1 MTKTAGSEVFH
12 SNISLNYRRTDA
24 LAGRKA
30 SYAQSKRRV
39 LMGST
44 ERVFSCILVAC
55 FLVSLAFAQG
65 SYRAQLRG
73 TVTDASGAVVRGAT
87 VTITDTGTNI
97 SSVSHT
103 DDKGEYYF
111 TGLRPSSYSVKA
123 ELKGFRTTE
132 RTGVVLAVDQE
143 ASLNFT
149 LSPASVSEN
158 VVVTTTA
165 PLLDTEN
172 ATLGTD
178 ITSEYVHEI
187 PLMNRDFFGLTF
199 LAAGV
204 TEVAG
209 SGTQDNYPS
218 GTNFTSNGQRNA
230 TAEIRLDGAL
240 ISAPEQGEGG
250 NSNVY
255 YEPLVEG
262 MQEMKVQNNSFSA
275 EFGNNGGTVVNMVMK
290 SGTDVFHGS
299 GWYFLQRPGVD
310 ARDFFNPAPNPK
322 PDSKRDQGGFS
333 LGGPIR
339 KNRTF
344 FFVDFEKVSSSSASS
359 GLVTVPTT
367 AERLGDFSGL
377 TNPIYDPKQPLVPC
391 PPPATPGTMCRP
403 PVQNGGIIPV
413 GERDPIGMAV
423 LNLYPQPTNSN
434 EFGNYNYT
442 TVTQAPDYQ
451 FDIKIDH
458 QINDKN
464 RINGRYSRGWSNYT
478 TPLTLGDS
486 FDNDGIASG
495 VTVAQNGSFEYTWTV
510 NPRIIWT
517 NHAAIDR
524 VHELSL
530 PGIPTISGFN
540 ASLPTGTQGLPPV
553 FEQANGIDEMPTFMM
568 QGNLPW
574 NNLYDQCCIYTK
586 FGHTLVSYSSQLVI
600 SRGSHLI
607 KVGGEQRIFYNNFWQ
622 PNNPTGL
629 LTFTDNVTSPNPNSD
644 TTQICNGSCNN
655 PNNIQTITTGNPLAS
670 LAFGYGDNINASS
683 QLIVTP
689 SVANRSLETGFY
701 IQDDWKVNSK
711 LTVNLGLRYEWSSPY
726 TSRNNQLEFSNFTA
740 DSGVNIN
747 LTSLPAA
754 AQAAGAMSAQATMQ
768 SIPGLNLPT
777 TQELYGTTQF
787 ATSSMRTIPT
797 YRKDVGPRLGFAY
810 AFDSKTVVRGGV
822 GIYFGMSPATN
833 FQYPGSAFRK
843 TANLFFTNDDFAT
856 QSATLENPFPGG
868 FTGPQ
873 GTQYG
878 QFANWGYQNPN
889 DLGTTAARDADIYQW
904 NLGVQRELPSQIVL
918 GVDYVAN
925 RSTHL
930 PWSGTNNRAFIPS
943 SLLAQVATAV
953 TPTDATCQTDSCV
966 SNFLQTLVGNPFYSM
981 FNTPCTSTPSNPCFN
996 EVNSN
1001 YGESSLPL
1009 SYLLNKYPQFAG
1021 DFEGLMLE
1029 SANSW
1034 YNAMQIRFQKRTTH
1048 HVSFEGSYT
1057 ISKETDYS
1065 SAGRNNWVGALGL
1078 GLPQQLDN
1086 LSAEHSIG
1094 ASDAPQR
1101 LAAAV
1106 VVDLPFG
1113 RKQWIGGNMNRAV
1126 DAVVGGWSIATLITQ
1141 QSGQPM
1147 AIGMANARLANGS
1160 QRPDVVCSQL
1170 KSGTS
1175 MHDVALNW
1183 EANSTAIS
1191 NNLPPVNTFLN
1202 ANCFADPGD
1211 QIPGNAPRYF
1221 SGLRVDGIHNA
1232 DLNLYKSFV
1241 PKEGMRLEVRAEV
1254 FNFTNHP
1261 RFGQPNSAVGS
1272 GPAGGSDA
1280 NPFFGTISGDALGET
1295 PRFFQFGLRFEF

>member
-1 MTKTAGSEVFH
+1 VECLPVRYRLLSTVLFSVVSILGSAL
-12 SNISLNYRRTDA
+12 SLW
-24 LAGRKA
+24 G
-30 SYAQSKRRV
+30 
-39 LMGST
+39 
-44 ERVFSCILVAC
+44 
-55 FLVSLAFAQG
+55 QG

-73 TVTDASGAVVRGAT
+73 VVSDATGAVVANAT
-87 VTITDTGTNI
+87 VTIRDVGTDI
-97 SSVSHT
+97 SNSAHT
-103 DDKGEYYF
+103 DDKGSYFF
-111 TGLRPSSYSVKA
+111 TGLRPSTYAVKVEA
-123 ELKGFRTTE
+123 HGFRSAE

-143 ASLNFT
+143 SSLNFR
-149 LSPASVSEN
+149 LDIAGASTSIS
-158 VVVTTTA
+158 VTA
-165 PLLDTEN
+165 APPLLDTDN

-178 ITSEYVHEI
+178 ITHEYINEI
-187 PLMNRDFFGLTF
+187 PLMGRDYFGLTF

-209 SGTQDNYPS
+209 SGTGDNYPA
-218 GTNFTSNGQRNA
+218 GTNFSSNGQRNA

-250 NSNVY
+250 NTNVY
-255 YEPLVEG
+255 YEPLVDSV
-262 MQEMKVQNNSFSA
+262 QEFKVQNNSFSA
-275 EFGNNGGTVVNMVMK
+275 EFGNNGGTVVNMVLK
-290 SGTDVFHGS
+290 SGTNAFHGT
-299 GWYFLQRPGVD
+299 GWYFLQRPGID

-333 LGGPIR
+333 LGGPIK
-339 KNRTF
+339 KNKTF
-344 FFVDFEKVSSSSASS
+344 FFVDFEKVKSSSAVS
-359 GLVTVPTT
+359 GLVTVPTM
-367 AERLGDFSGL
+367 AERQGDFSGL

-391 PPPATPGTMCRP
+391 PAPATPGTMCRP
-403 PVQNGGIIPV
+403 LVQDGGVIPV

-423 LNLYPQPTNSN
+423 LNLYPKPSNSN

-442 TVTQAPDYQ
+442 TLAQAPDYQ
-451 FDIKIDH
+451 FDIKLDH

-464 RINGRYSRGWSNYT
+464 RINGRYSRGWNNYT

-495 VTVAQNGSFEYTWTV
+495 VTVAQNGSFEYSWTV

-517 NHAAIDR
+517 NHAAVDR

-540 ASLPTGTQGLPPV
+540 ASLPSGTQGLPSV
-553 FEQANGIDEMPTFMM
+553 FEQANGIDHMPTFMM

-600 SRGSHLI
+600 SKGSHLI

-629 LTFTDNVTSPNPNSD
+629 LTFTDDVTSPNPFSD
-644 TTQICNGSCNN
+644 TTQICNGPCSN
-655 PNNIQTITTGNPLAS
+655 PNNIETITTGNPLAS
-670 LAFGYGDNINASS
+670 LALGYGDNLNATS
-683 QLIVTP
+683 QLLVTP
-689 SVANRSLETGFY
+689 SVANRSLEQGFY

-711 LTVNLGLRYEWSSPY
+711 LTLNLGLRYEWSSPY

-740 DSGVNIN
+740 DSGVGIN
-747 LTSLPAA
+747 LASLPGTAP
-754 AQAAGAMSAQATMQ
+754 AGTMSAQATMQ
-768 SIPGLNLPT
+768 SVGLNLPA
-777 TQELYGTTQF
+777 TQELFGTTQF
-787 ATSSMRTIPT
+787 ATSSMRTVPT
-797 YRKDVGPRLGFAY
+797 YRKDIGPRLGFAY
-810 AFDSKTVVRGGV
+810 AFDSKTVVRGGA

-843 TANLFFTNDDFAT
+843 TANLFFTNNDFAT
-856 QSATLENPFPGG
+856 QSATLENPFPTG

-873 GTQYG
+873 GRQYG
-878 QFANWGYQNPN
+878 QFANWGYQNAN

-904 NLGVQRELPSQIVL
+904 NLGVQRELPSEIEV

-943 SLLAQVATAV
+943 SLVGQVAAAV
-953 TPTDATCQTDSCV
+953 TPTDSTCQTDSCV
-966 SNFLQTLVGNPFYSM
+966 SNFLETQVGNPFYNM
-981 FNTPCTSTPSNPCFN
+981 FNTPCVSTPSNPCFN

-1001 YGESSLPL
+1001 YGQSTLPL
-1009 SYLLNKYPQFAG
+1009 AYLLNKYPQFAG

-1034 YNAMQIRFQKRTTH
+1034 YNAMQFRFQKRTTH

-1065 SAGRNNWVGALGL
+1065 SAGRNNWVGGLSL

-1086 LSAEHSIG
+1086 LKAEHSIG

-1106 VVDLPFG
+1106 VVDLPVG
-1113 RKQWIGGNMNRAV
+1113 RKQWIGGDMNRAV
-1126 DAVVGGWSIATLITQ
+1126 DAVIGGWSVATMITQ

-1147 AIGMANARLANGS
+1147 AIGMSNARLANGT
-1160 QRPDVVCSQL
+1160 QRPEVLCPKL

-1191 NNLPPVNTFLN
+1191 NGLPPVNSFFN
-1202 ANCFADPGD
+1202 ASCFADPGD

-1241 PKEGMRLEVRAEV
+1241 PKEGMRLEVRAEM

-1261 RFGQPNSAVGS
+1261 RFGQPNSAVG
-1272 GPAGGSDA
+1272 GAEGG
-1280 NPFFGTISGDALGET
+1280 NPFFGTISGAAVGET
-1295 PRFFQFGLRFEF
+1295 PRFFQFGVRFEF

>member
-1 MTKTAGSEVFH
+1 MRPTG
-12 SNISLNYRRTDA
+12 
-24 LAGRKA
+24 
-30 SYAQSKRRV
+30 RV
-39 LMGST
+39 LC
-44 ERVFSCILVAC
+44 CILVAC
-55 FLVSLAFAQG
+55 FFVSFATFLAAQG

-73 TVTDASGAVVRGAT
+73 VVSDATGAVVHNAT

-97 SSVSHT
+97 ASVAHT
-103 DDKGEYYF
+103 DEKGEYFF
-111 TGLRPSSYSVKA
+111 TGLRPSTYSVKA

-149 LSPASVSEN
+149 LSPAGVSEKME
-158 VVVTTTA
+158 VTGTA
-165 PLLDTEN
+165 PLMDTDN

-178 ITSEYVHEI
+178 ITHEYINEI
-187 PLMNRDFFGLTF
+187 PLMGRDYFGLTF

-209 SGTQDNYPS
+209 SGTGDNYPS

-230 TAEIRLDGAL
+230 TAEIRMDGAL

-250 NSNVY
+250 NTNVY
-255 YEPLVEG
+255 YEPLVDSV
-262 MQEMKVQNNSFSA
+262 QEFKVQNNSFSA
-275 EFGNNGGTVVNMVMK
+275 EFGNNGGTVVNMVLK
-290 SGTDVFHGS
+290 GGTNAFHGT
-299 GWYFLQRPGVD
+299 GWYFLQRSQMD
-310 ARDFFNPAPNPK
+310 ARDFFNPKYELGVSTPFPK
-322 PDSKRDQGGFS
+322 PNTKRDQGGFS
-333 LGGPIR
+333 LGGPIK
-339 KNRTF
+339 KNKTF
-344 FFVDFEKVSSSSASS
+344 FFVDFEKVRNVAASS
-359 GLVTVPTT
+359 GVATVPT
-367 AERLGDFSGL
+367 AQERLGNFSGL
-377 TNPIYDPKQPLVPC
+377 TNIIYDPKQPLIPC
-391 PPPATPGTMCRP
+391 TPPTNPPTMCRP
-403 PVQNGGIIPV
+403 PVANGGIIPV
-413 GERDPIGMAV
+413 GEQDPIGMAV
-423 LNLYPQPTNSN
+423 LNLYPQPTNPN
-434 EFGNYNYT
+434 EFYNYNYT
-442 TVTQAPDYQ
+442 TLANGPDYQ
-451 FDIKIDH
+451 FDIKLDH

-464 RINGRYSRGWSNYT
+464 RVSGRYSRGWSNYT
-478 TPLTLGDS
+478 TPLTLGDG

-495 VTVAQNGSFEYTWTV
+495 VTLAQNGSFEYSWTV

-517 NHAAIDR
+517 SHAAIDR

-530 PGIPTISGFN
+530 PGIPTITSFN
-540 ASLPTGTQGLPPV
+540 AAQAAANLPQLPLV
-553 FEQANGIDEMPTFMM
+553 FEQANGIDEMPTFNM

-607 KVGGEQRIFYNNFWQ
+607 KIGGEQRIFYNNFWQ
-622 PNNPTGL
+622 PNNPTGN
-629 LTFTDNVTSPNPNSD
+629 LTFTDEVTSPS
-644 TTQICNGSCNN
+644 
-655 PNNIQTITTGNPLAS
+655 PNNDYDGFGNTSGNPLAS

-683 QLIVTP
+683 QLLVTP

-726 TSRNNQLEFSNFTA
+726 TDRDNHLEFSNFTA
-740 DSGVNIN
+740 DSGVGIN
-747 LTSLPAA
+747 FTTLPPGAS
-754 AQAAGAMSAQATMQ
+754 AQGAMSAQATMQ

-777 TQELYGTTQF
+777 TEELYGTTQF
-787 ATSSMRTIPT
+787 ATSSMRTVPT
-797 YRKDVGPRLGFAY
+797 YRKDIGPRVGFAY
-810 AFDSKTVVRGGV
+810 AFDPKTVVRGGV

-843 TANLFFTNDDFAT
+843 TANLFFTNNDFVT
-856 QSATLENPFPGG
+856 QSATLENPFPSG

-878 QFANWGYQNPN
+878 QLANWGYQNPN
-889 DLGTTAARDADIYQW
+889 DLGNTAARDADIYQW
-904 NLGVQRELPSQIVL
+904 NVGIQRELPSEIVV
-918 GVDYVAN
+918 GADYVAN

-930 PWSGTNNRAFIPS
+930 PWSGTNNRDFIPS
-943 SLLAQVATAV
+943 SLLGQISQAV
-953 TPTDATCQTDSCV
+953 HFNNDVTQGNGIGNCDLNNCV
-966 SNFLQTLVGNPFYSM
+966 TNFLNTLVGNPFYSM
-981 FNTPCTSTPSNPCFN
+981 FNTPCTPTASNPCFN

-1001 YGESSLPL
+1001 YNQSVLPL
-1009 SYLLNKYPQFAG
+1009 STLLTNYPQFAG

-1034 YNAMQIRFQKRTTH
+1034 YNALQIRFQKRTTH

-1078 GLPQQLDN
+1078 GQPQQLDN

-1101 LAAAV
+1101 LAGAV

-1113 RKQWIGGNMNRAV
+1113 RNQWIGGNMNRAL
-1126 DAVVGGWSIATLITQ
+1126 DAVVGGWSVATLITQ

-1147 AIGMANARLANGS
+1147 AIGLNNPLLANGS

-1183 EANSTAIS
+1183 QTNGAAVG
-1191 NNLPPVNTFLN
+1191 NNLPPVATFFN

-1211 QIPGNAPRYF
+1211 NVPGNARRYF

-1241 PKEGMRLEVRAEV
+1241 PKEGLRLEVRAEI
-1254 FNFTNHP
+1254 FNLTNHP

-1272 GPAGGSDA
+1272 GPAGSSITNLT
-1280 NPFFGTISGDALGET
+1280 NPAFGIITGGATGELPRYFQLGA
-1295 PRFFQFGLRFEF
+1295 RVEF

>member
-1 MTKTAGSEVFH
+1 MRVCCRNRSSVARF
-12 SNISLNYRRTDA
+12 ISLLGAVSLFTT
-24 LAGRKA
+24 LGFGQA
-30 SYAQSKRRV
+30 SYTAQV
-39 LMGST
+39 
-44 ERVFSCILVAC
+44 
-55 FLVSLAFAQG
+55 
-65 SYRAQLRG
+65 RG
-73 TVTDASGAVVRGAT
+73 VVTDQSGAVVANAT
-87 VTITDTGTNI
+87 VTITNDGTNI
-97 SSVSHT
+97 AQSAQT
-103 DDKGEYYF
+103 DEHGQYF
-111 TGLRPSSYSVKA
+111 LSGLRPSEYTIKA
-123 ELKGFRTTE
+123 QVAGFRIAE
-132 RTGVVLAVDQE
+132 KTGVILQVDQKTSVDFVLHPLAVSQTME
-143 ASLNFT
+143 
-149 LSPASVSEN
+149 
-158 VVVTTTA
+158 VTETA
-165 PLLDTEN
+165 PMMDTEN

-178 ITSEYVHEI
+178 ISSQYVHEL
-187 PLMNRDFFGLTF
+187 PLANRNFFGLTF

-204 TEVAG
+204 TEVSG

-290 SGTDVFHGS
+290 SGTDAFHGS
-299 GWYFLQRPGVD
+299 GWYFLQRAQLD

-322 PDSKRDQGGFS
+322 PDSKRDQGGFT
-333 LGGPIR
+333 LGGPII

-344 FFVDFEKVSSSSASS
+344 FFVDFEKVRSASAQS
-359 GLVTVPTT
+359 GLVTVPTA
-367 AERLGDFSGL
+367 AERKGDFSGL
-377 TNPIYDPKQPLVPC
+377 TNNIYDPTVNCGTLTNVIRPQVGLDCSGNPIPGEMLNVI
-391 PPPATPGTMCRP
+391 PA
-403 PVQNGGIIPV
+403 
-413 GERDPIGMAV
+413 GELSQIGLGV
-423 LNLYPQPTNSN
+423 LNLYPQPTNSG
-434 EFGNYNYT
+434 EFNNYNYT
-442 TVTQAPDYQ
+442 TLSNGPDYQ

-464 RINGRYSRGWSNYT
+464 HISGRYSRGWSNFT
-478 TPLTLGDS
+478 TPLTLGDG

-495 VTVAQNGSFEYTWTV
+495 VTVAQNGSVEYSWTL

-517 NHAAIDR
+517 SHAAIDR

-530 PGIPTISGFN
+530 PGIPTIPSFN
-540 ASLPTGTQGLPPV
+540 ASLPAGTQPLSPV
-553 FEQANGIDEMPTFMM
+553 FQQANGLDQMPTFQM

-600 SRGSHLI
+600 SKGSHLI

-622 PNNPTGL
+622 PNNPTGI
-629 LTFTDNVTSPNPNSD
+629 LTFTDDVTSPTPNSNFD
-644 TTQICNGSCNN
+644 PTG
-655 PNNIQTITTGNPLAS
+655 TITTGNPLAS
-670 LAFGYGDNINASS
+670 LAFGYGDNVNGST

-740 DSGVNIN
+740 DSGVSID
-747 LTSLPAA
+747 LTSLPATA
-754 AQAAGAMSAQATMQ
+754 PGGTLSAQGTMQ
-768 SIPGLNLPT
+768 TIPGLNLPSS
-777 TQELYGTTQF
+777 QELLGTTQF
-787 ATSSMRTIPT
+787 ATPSRRTVPT
-797 YRKDVGPRLGFAY
+797 YRKDIGPRVGFAY
-810 AFDSKTVVRGGV
+810 AFDPKTVVRGGV

-843 TANLFFTNDDFAT
+843 TANLFFTNNGFACGNGSCPGT
-856 QSATLENPFPGG
+856 ATLADPFPGG

-889 DLGTTAARDADIYQW
+889 DLGNTAARDADIYQW
-904 NLGVQRELPSQIVL
+904 NLGIQRELPSQLVV

-930 PWSGTNNRAFIPS
+930 PWSGTNNRDFIPS
-943 SLLAQVATAV
+943 SLLGQVSQAV
-953 TPTDATCQTDSCV
+953 HTDNDVTQGNGVGNCDANNCV
-966 SNFLQTLVGNPFYSM
+966 STFLQTQVGNPFYSM
-981 FNTPCTSTPSNPCFN
+981 FNTPCTSAPTNPCFN

-1001 YGESSLPL
+1001 YGQSTLPL
-1009 SYLLNKYPQFAG
+1009 GNFLNKYPQFAG
-1021 DFEGLMLE
+1021 DFEALLLE

-1034 YNAMQIRFQKRTTH
+1034 YNALQIRFNKRTTH

-1057 ISKETDYS
+1057 ISKETDDS
-1065 SAGRNNWVGALGL
+1065 SAGRNNWVGGLSLGI
-1078 GLPQQLDN
+1078 PQQLDN
-1086 LSAEHSIG
+1086 LQAEHSIG

-1101 LAAAV
+1101 LALAV
-1106 VVDLPFG
+1106 VVDLPIG
-1113 RKQWIGGNMNRAV
+1113 RNQWLGGNMNRGL
-1126 DAVVGGWSIATLITQ
+1126 DAVIGGWSVATLFTE

-1147 AIGMANARLANGS
+1147 AISTASDRMANGT
-1160 QRPDVVCSQL
+1160 QRPNVICPQL

-1175 MHDVALNW
+1175 MHAVALQW
-1183 EANSTAIS
+1183 EANANAI
-1191 NNLPPVNTFLN
+1191 NNGLPPVNSFFN
-1202 ANCFADPGD
+1202 ASCFADPGD
-1211 QIPGNAPRYF
+1211 QIPGNARRYF

-1232 DLNLYKSFV
+1232 DLNIYKSFV
-1241 PKEGMRLEVRAEV
+1241 PKEGMRIEVRAEM

-1261 RFGQPNSAVGS
+1261 RFGQPNSAVGNATS
-1272 GPAGGSDA
+1272 A
-1280 NPFFGTISGDALGET
+1280 NPFFGTISGDAPGET
-1295 PRFFQFGLRFEF
+1295 PRAFQFGVRFEF

>member
-1 MTKTAGSEVFH
+1 M
-12 SNISLNYRRTDA
+12 
-24 LAGRKA
+24 
-30 SYAQSKRRV
+30 
-39 LMGST
+39 
-44 ERVFSCILVAC
+44 RVFGRIRSRVAGFT
-55 FLVSLAFAQG
+55 FLIGMGLLGATAAYGQGGYTAQI
-65 SYRAQLRG
+65 RG
-73 TVTDASGAVVRGAT
+73 VVTDQSGAVVGNAT
-87 VTITDTGTNI
+87 VTITNDGTNI
-97 SSVSHT
+97 AQTAHC
-103 DDKGEYYF
+103 DEHGQYF
-111 TGLRPSSYSVKA
+111 LSGLRPSVYTIKA
-123 ELKGFRTTE
+123 QASGFQIEEKRD
-132 RTGVVLAVDQE
+132 VVLQVDQKT
-143 ASLNFT
+143 SVDFVLHPSGVSQT
-149 LSPASVSEN
+149 LEVKE
-158 VVVTTTA
+158 TA
-165 PLLDTEN
+165 PPLLDTDN

-178 ITSEYVHEI
+178 ITSEYVHEL
-187 PLMNRDFFGLTF
+187 PLLNRDYFGLTF

-209 SGTQDNYPS
+209 SGTSDNYPS

-230 TAEIRLDGAL
+230 TAEIRMDGAL

-255 YEPLVEG
+255 YEPLVESV
-262 MQEMKVQNNSFSA
+262 QEFKVENNSFSA
-275 EFGNNGGTVVNMVMK
+275 EFGNNGGTVVNMVLK
-290 SGTDVFHGS
+290 SGTNAFHGT
-299 GWYFLQRPGVD
+299 GWYFLQRPGID
-310 ARDFFNPAPNPK
+310 ARDFFNPEPNPK
-322 PDSKRDQGGFS
+322 PDSRRDQGGIS

-339 KNRTF
+339 KNKTF
-344 FFVDFEKVSSSSASS
+344 FFADFEKVRASSAVS
-359 GLVTVPTT
+359 GLVTVPTL
-367 AERLGDFSGL
+367 AERQGNFSGL
-377 TNPIYDPKQPLVPC
+377 TNNIYDPNVNCGTSTNVVRPQVGIDCSGNTIPGETPNVI
-391 PPPATPGTMCRP
+391 PAGEI
-403 PVQNGGIIPV
+403 NSIGI
-413 GERDPIGMAV
+413 AV
-423 LNLYPQPTNSN
+423 LNLFPKPSNSN
-434 EFGNYNYT
+434 EFNNYNYT

-451 FDIKIDH
+451 FDVKIDH
-458 QINDKN
+458 QINDRN
-464 RINGRYSRGWSNYT
+464 HVSGRYSRGWSNYT
-478 TPLTLGDS
+478 TPLTLGDG

-495 VTVAQNGSFEYTWTV
+495 VTVAQNGSFEYSLTV
-510 NPRIIWT
+510 NPRIVWT
-517 NHAAIDR
+517 SHAAIDR

-530 PGIPTISGFN
+530 PGIPKISSFN
-540 ASLPTGTQGLPPV
+540 ASLPTGTQGLPSV
-553 FEQANGIDEMPTFMM
+553 FEQANGIDEMPSFIM

-574 NNLYDQCCIYTK
+574 TDLYDQCCIYTK

-600 SRGSHLI
+600 SKGAHLI
-607 KVGGEQRIFYNNFWQ
+607 KMGGEQRIFYNNFWQ

-629 LTFTDNVTSPNPNSD
+629 LTFTDEVTSPTPNSD
-644 TTQICNGSCNN
+644 YDASGVV
-655 PNNIQTITTGNPLAS
+655 TTGNPLAS
-670 LAFGYGDNINASS
+670 LAFGYGDNVNASS

-701 IQDDWKVNSK
+701 VQDDWKVNSK

-740 DSGVNIN
+740 DSGVSMN
-747 LTSLPAA
+747 LASLPASA
-754 AQAAGAMSAQATMQ
+754 PAGTLSAQGTMQ
-768 SIPGLNLPT
+768 TIPGLNLPT
-777 TQELYGTTQF
+777 TQELYGTTTF
-787 ATSSMRTIPT
+787 ATPSMRTVPT
-797 YRKDVGPRLGFAY
+797 YRKDIGPRLGFAY
-810 AFDSKTVVRGGV
+810 AFDSKTVVRGGA

-856 QSATLENPFPGG
+856 QSATLENPFPSG

-889 DLGTTAARDADIYQW
+889 DLGNTAARDADIYQW
-904 NLGVQRELPSQIVL
+904 NLGFQRELPSQIVI

-943 SLLAQVATAV
+943 TLLAQISQAAHTNNDV
-953 TPTDATCQTDSCV
+953 TQGNGVGNCDANNCV
-966 SNFLQTLVGNPFYSM
+966 TNFLQTLVGNPFFSM
-981 FNTPCTSTPSNPCFN
+981 FNSPCTSTASNPCFN
-996 EVNSN
+996 EPNSN
-1001 YGESSLPL
+1001 YGESTLPL
-1009 SYLLNKYPQFAG
+1009 ATLLTKYPQFAG

-1034 YNAMQIRFQKRTTH
+1034 YNALQIRFQKRTTH

-1065 SAGRNNWVGALGL
+1065 SAGRNNWVGGLGL

-1106 VVDLPFG
+1106 VVDLPIG
-1113 RKQWIGGNMNRAV
+1113 RQQLIGGGMNRV
-1126 DAVVGGWSIATLITQ
+1126 LDAVIGGWSIATMLTE

-1147 AIGMANARLANGS
+1147 AIGLNNPLLANGS
-1160 QRPDVVCSQL
+1160 QRPDVVCGQL

-1183 EANSTAIS
+1183 GTNSTAIS
-1191 NNLPPVNTFLN
+1191 NGLPPVNTFFN

-1221 SGLRVDGIHNA
+1221 PGLRVDGIHNA

-1254 FNFTNHP
+1254 FNVTNHP

-1272 GPAGGSDA
+1272 GPAGSSTST

-1295 PRFFQFGLRFEF
+1295 PRFFQFGVRFEF